1 MATSRISEHLII
13 YLFPLWLFLVLKESH
28 IKQSPTKKDDSK
40 TSKTSKTS
48 TKKTISS
55 SPAVPK
61 SKKVSSP
68 STKRE
73 TGTPKKKAIRESATE
88 VESNTVEASK
98 GNSMQELSLSTRPKD
113 EVVTYDEIDFHL
125 QEISGTPTEVLIGPQ
140 SLTRFEKARITGA
153 RSLQLSLGAPSLIP
167 IPGGIKDSISLAVA
181 ELEARAL
188 PISIRR
194 ILPNGLYQ
202 DIPIDWL
209 R

>member
-1 MATSRISEHLII
+1 
-13 YLFPLWLFLVLKESH
+13 LFLVLKESPN
-28 IKQSPTKKDDSK
+28 KQSSIKKV
-40 TSKTSKTS
+40 TSK
-48 TKKTISS
+48 KKQKSAS
-55 SPAVPK
+55 AAPSK
-61 SKKVSSP
+61 SKKIP
-68 STKRE
+68 ST
-73 TGTPKKKAIRESATE
+73 GTKTQSDATKKKSAKVLAKS
-88 VESNTVEASK
+88 VESSTTGGGK
-98 GNSMQELSLSTRPKD
+98 GDSTQELSLSTRPKD

-125 QEISGTPTEVLIGPQ
+125 QEISGQPTKVMIGPL

-153 RSLQLSLGAPSLIP
+153 RSLQLSLGAPSLIA

-181 ELEARAL
+181 ELEVRAL

>member
-1 MATSRISEHLII
+1 M
-13 YLFPLWLFLVLKESH
+13 FLVLKESSN
-28 IKQSPTKKDDSK
+28 KLS
-40 TSKTSKTS
+40 S
-48 TKKTISS
+48 TKKETSKKKQKPSS
-55 SPAVPK
+55 SSAVPK
-61 SKKVSSP
+61 SKK
-68 STKRE
+68 
-73 TGTPKKKAIRESATE
+73 KAATALAKS
-88 VESNTVEASK
+88 VESEITDGGK

-113 EVVTYDEIDFHL
+113 EVVTYDEIDFQL
-125 QEISGTPTEVLIGPQ
+125 REISGSSSEILIGPQ

-153 RSLQLSLGAPSLIP
+153 RSLQLSLGAPSLIA

-181 ELEARAL
+181 ELEVRAL

>member
-1 MATSRISEHLII
+1 M
-13 YLFPLWLFLVLKESH
+13 FLVVKESH
-28 IKQSPTKKDDSK
+28 IKQPKAKKDNSK
-40 TSKTSKTS
+40 TPKTPKTSE
-48 TKKTISS
+48 KKKVSFTP
-55 SPAVPK
+55 PAPK
-61 SKKVSSP
+61 SKRVLSP
-68 STKRE
+68 SAKRE
-73 TGTPKKKAIRESATE
+73 AGTDQKKGLRESAKE
-88 VESNTVEASK
+88 VENNTVVVSK
-98 GNSMQELSLSTRPKD
+98 GNSLQELSLSTRPKD

-125 QEISGTPTEVLIGPQ
+125 QEISSTSMEVLIGPQ

-167 IPGGIKDSISLAVA
+167 IPSGIKDSISLAVA

>member
-1 MATSRISEHLII
+1 M
-13 YLFPLWLFLVLKESH
+13 FLVLKESPK
-28 IKQSPTKKDDSK
+28 KQSSIKKV
-40 TSKTSKTS
+40 TSK
-48 TKKTISS
+48 KKQKSS
-55 SPAVPK
+55 SAGPPK
-61 SKKVSSP
+61 SKKISS
-68 STKRE
+68 
-73 TGTPKKKAIRESATE
+73 TGTKTESDTTKKKSAKVLAKS
-88 VESNTVEASK
+88 VESNTTGGGK

-125 QEISGTPTEVLIGPQ
+125 QEISGSSTKVMIGPL

-153 RSLQLSLGAPSLIP
+153 RSLQLSLGAPSLIAV
-167 IPGGIKDSISLAVA
+167 PGGIKDSISLAVA
-181 ELEARAL
+181 ELEVRAL

>member
-1 MATSRISEHLII
+1 M
-13 YLFPLWLFLVLKESH
+13 FLVLKESPN
-28 IKQSPTKKDDSK
+28 KQSSIKKV
-40 TSKTSKTS
+40 TSK
-48 TKKTISS
+48 KKQKSAS
-55 SPAVPK
+55 AAPPK
-61 SKKVSSP
+61 SKKISS
-68 STKRE
+68 
-73 TGTPKKKAIRESATE
+73 TGTKTQSDATKKKSAKVLAKS
-88 VESNTVEASK
+88 VESSTTGGK
-98 GNSMQELSLSTRPKD
+98 GDSTQELSLSTRPKD

-125 QEISGTPTEVLIGPQ
+125 QEISGQPTKVMIGPL

-153 RSLQLSLGAPSLIP
+153 RSLQLSLGAPSLIA

-181 ELEARAL
+181 ELEVRAL

>member
-1 MATSRISEHLII
+1 
-13 YLFPLWLFLVLKESH
+13 LFLVLKESPN
-28 IKQSPTKKDDSK
+28 KQS
-40 TSKTSKTS
+40 S
-48 TKKTISS
+48 TKKVTSKKKQKS
-55 SPAVPK
+55 AGAAPPK
-61 SKKVSSP
+61 SKKISS
-68 STKRE
+68 
-73 TGTPKKKAIRESATE
+73 TGTKTQSDATKKKSAKVLAKS
-88 VESNTVEASK
+88 VESNTTGGGK
-98 GNSMQELSLSTRPKD
+98 GDSTQELSLSTRPKD

-125 QEISGTPTEVLIGPQ
+125 QEISGQPTKVMIGPL

-153 RSLQLSLGAPSLIP
+153 RSLQLSLGAPSLIA

-181 ELEARAL
+181 ELEVRAL